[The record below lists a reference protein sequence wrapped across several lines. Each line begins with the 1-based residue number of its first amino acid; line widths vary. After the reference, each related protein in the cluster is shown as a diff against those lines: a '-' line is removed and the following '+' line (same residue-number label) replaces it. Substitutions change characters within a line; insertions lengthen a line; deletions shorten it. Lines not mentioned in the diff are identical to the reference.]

1 MRVRGTV
8 LVLAAALA
16 LSVACGSNSNKN
28 STNATVVQATPVVA
42 SGPGTPVPTT
52 RLGTPRPGATPRPT
66 AAAAVASGTAAACP
80 TPSAEPQGVPTV
92 PPGTGPIQTTPDG
105 LQYQDIQVGSGA
117 EPKNGQTVT
126 ANYTG
131 YLDDGTKFDS
141 SLNPGRQPYSFQLGQ
156 GQVIKGWD
164 EGFAT
169 MKVGGK
175 RRLYIPYQLA
185 YGAAG
190 RPPQIPPCARLTF
203 DVELISV
210 K

>member
-1 MRVRGTV
+1 MRGGILVFAA
-8 LVLAAALA
+8 VLAFT
-16 LSVACGSNSNKN
+16 VACGSSSNNK
-28 STNATVVQATPVVA
+28 SGTSATVVQTTPVSA
-42 SGPGTPVPTT
+42 GGPGTPVPTT

-66 AAAAVASGTAAACP
+66 GAAASAAPTACP
-80 TPSAEPQGVPTV
+80 TPTGAPQGVPTV

-105 LQYQDIQVGSGA
+105 LQYQDIQEGTGA
-117 EPKNGQTVT
+117 QPKNGQTVT

-141 SLNPGRQPYSFQLGQ
+141 SLNPGRQPFSFQLGQ

-169 MKVGGK
+169 MKAGGK
-175 RRLYIPYQLA
+175 RRLIIPYQLA

-203 DVELISV
+203 DVELLSV

>member
-1 MRVRGTV
+1 MRMRGGV
-8 LVLAAALA
+8 IILAAALA
-16 LSVACGSNSNKN
+16 LAVACGSNSNKN
-28 STNATVVQATPVVA
+28 STNATAVQATTVA
-42 SGPGTPVPTT
+42 ASSSGTPVPTT

-66 AAAAVASGTAAACP
+66 AAARSTAPAACP
-80 TPSAEPQGVPTV
+80 TPGGAAQGVPTV
-92 PPGTGPIQTTPDG
+92 PAGTGPVQTTPDG
-105 LQYQDIQVGSGA
+105 LQYQEIQEGTGA
-117 EPKNGQTVT
+117 QPKNGQTVT

-141 SLNPGRQPYSFQLGQ
+141 SLNPGRQPFSFQLGQ

-175 RRLYIPYQLA
+175 RRLIIPYQLA
-185 YGAAG
+185 YGPAG

-203 DVELISV
+203 DVELLSV

>member
-1 MRVRGTV
+1 MRGGFLIV
-8 LVLAAALA
+8 AAALA
-16 LSVACGSNSNKN
+16 LTVACGSSSNNANKN
-28 STNATVVQATPVVA
+28 GTNATPAAASSVA
-42 SGPGTPVPTT
+42 ASAPGTAVPTT

-66 AAAAVASGTAAACP
+66 AAAASTAPTACP
-80 TPSAEPQGVPTV
+80 TPTGEPQGVPTV
-92 PPGTGPIQTTPDG
+92 PAGTGPVQTLPDG
-105 LQYQDIQVGSGA
+105 LQYQDIQVGTGDQ
-117 EPKNGQTVT
+117 PKNGQTVT

-141 SLNPGRQPYSFQLGQ
+141 SLNPGRQPFSFQLGQ

-175 RRLYIPYQLA
+175 RRLIIPYQLA

-203 DVELISV
+203 DVELLSV